1 MNARS
6 RSAIEK
12 IIIHAEKSISYAA
25 NLHNWWED
33 SKTLEA
39 IVFNLAQIGELV
51 KFVEVDIQNENKHIN
66 WPAMKGLRN
75 RIIHDYDYV
84 IPLIIRNIVEND
96 LPELL
101 DNLSILLNKF
111 AT

>member
-6 RSAIEK
+6 RSVIEK
-12 IIIHAEKSISYAA
+12 IIIHAEKSIIYSA

-51 KFVEVDIQNENKHIN
+51 KFIERV
-66 WPAMKGLRN
+66 GL
-75 RIIHDYDYV
+75 ISGFFTV
-84 IPLIIRNIVEND
+84 
-96 LPELL
+96 
-101 DNLSILLNKF
+101 
-111 AT
+111 